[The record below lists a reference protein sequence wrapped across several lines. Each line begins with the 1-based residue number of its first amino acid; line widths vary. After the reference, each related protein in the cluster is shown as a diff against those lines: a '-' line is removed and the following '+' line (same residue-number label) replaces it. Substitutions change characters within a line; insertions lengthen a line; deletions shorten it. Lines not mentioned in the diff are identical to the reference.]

1 MVGVGRD
8 GDCRDWVLPGVP
20 WLTPLAHPS
29 HMPKGD
35 GGGGGARMAAS
46 ARGRQGLHGHLLLP
60 LLLPVVP
67 ELSQSLPWG
76 GEVLW
81 LVGIRTLQG
90 PLCLL
95 SLRLSSVLSACP
107 SCPLLGRCNSLF
119 YPLSFPE
126 GRKREGWHLI
136 DDAVWSG
143 GDTVDFGA
151 KLLSASGSATSGLC
165 IASTF
170 CKLSVS

>member
-1 MVGVGRD
+1 MVGEGRD

-95 SLRLSSVLSACP
+95 SLFPSQLRSLCVSVLPTPREMQFPFLP
-107 SCPLLGRCNSLF
+107 SFFPRRQKAGRL
-119 YPLSFPE
+119 
-126 GRKREGWHLI
+126 
-136 DDAVWSG
+136 
-143 GDTVDFGA
+143 
-151 KLLSASGSATSGLC
+151 ASHR
-165 IASTF
+165 
-170 CKLSVS
+170 